1 MLEEHIPKLR
11 LLQALL
17 LSSLWWWRIVPKV
30 PLAAPMSELGSE
42 IVGGVSKVD
51 GEVAQV
57 LNASFKRVYV
67 LLGGEVMEWLLL
79 LFWSCMFL
87 FNFLFSFGFILL
99 LW

>member
-17 LSSLWWWRIVPKV
+17 LSSLWWRIIPKV
-30 PLAAPMSELGSE
+30 PLAAPMSELGIE

-57 LNASFKRVYV
+57 LNASFERVHV
-67 LLGGEVMEWLLL
+67 LIGGEVVEWLLL
-79 LFWSCMFL
+79 LFWSCMFF
-87 FNFLFSFGFILL
+87 FNFFFSFGFILL

>member
-30 PLAAPMSELGSE
+30 PSAAPMSELGGE

-57 LNASFKRVYV
+57 LNASFERVHV
-67 LLGGEVMEWLLL
+67 LVGGEVMEWLLL
-79 LFWSCMFL
+79 LFWSLRFL
-87 FNFLFSFGFILL
+87 FDLFSFFRFIF
-99 LW
+99 LWG